1 VKEEVRSV
9 LTDGKVLLQ
18 FALAII
24 IEVLGRNPDKYNN
37 LLVNNISSSS
47 IVRQDSL
54 LSHIEEY
61 KNIILEEA
69 NRLYDSLLHHFTNS
83 IMDNVVGA
91 SSSNLKFPPA
101 FSRPSNRDNTY
112 RRIEEQGSF
121 HDSEDDTAD

>member
-47 IVRQDSL
+47 IVGQDSL
-54 LSHIEEY
+54 LSHIEKY
-61 KNIILEEA
+61 KIL
-69 NRLYDSLLHHFTNS
+69 Y
-83 IMDNVVGA
+83 
-91 SSSNLKFPPA
+91 
-101 FSRPSNRDNTY
+101 
-112 RRIEEQGSF
+112 
-121 HDSEDDTAD
+121 

>member
-1 VKEEVRSV
+1 MKEEVRSV

-47 IVRQDSL
+47 IVGQDSL

-61 KNIILEEA
+61 KIL
-69 NRLYDSLLHHFTNS
+69 Y
-83 IMDNVVGA
+83 
-91 SSSNLKFPPA
+91 
-101 FSRPSNRDNTY
+101 
-112 RRIEEQGSF
+112 
-121 HDSEDDTAD
+121 